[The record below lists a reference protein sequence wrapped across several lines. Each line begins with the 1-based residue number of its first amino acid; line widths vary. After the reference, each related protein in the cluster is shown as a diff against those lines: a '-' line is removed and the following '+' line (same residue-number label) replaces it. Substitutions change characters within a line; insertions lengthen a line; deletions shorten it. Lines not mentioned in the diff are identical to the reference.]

1 MMNLTFTIILNVFM
15 SFIVYLYH
23 KQCFLCPWLLKRCS
37 FVDCQCSYAKEK
49 ICNARGLSYTNII
62 KYFLQLYFH
71 LIYFIYNNKSSQ
83 SVTHLL
89 NVILRM
95 LLFSLCCDRL
105 SRPSKYNNH
114 LPTKPIKRTEWLFRN
129 KKGHNRVRPWAFFR
143 DWFPSIPLYISMTST
158 FSDTLVWVSCIAD
171 LALWLLVHWNIGL
184 RKLYKPSDVNHL
196 LELLWTLQVV
206 ASWFEPCKPS
216 VLLSQTAE
224 SLT

>member
-1 MMNLTFTIILNVFM
+1 MF
-15 SFIVYLYH
+15 SWVYQNSLY
-23 KQCFLCPWLLKRCS
+23 QNSVSSWLLKRCS
-37 FVDCQCSYAKEK
+37 FVDCQCNYKRAKYATQEVYPLQT
-49 ICNARGLSYTNII
+49 LSNIYI
-62 KYFLQLYFH
+62 YIFLQLYFQ
-71 LIYFIYNNKSSQ
+71 LVYFIYHNKSSR
-83 SVTHLL
+83 SFTHLL
-89 NVILRM
+89 NALLRM

-129 KKGHNRVRPWAFFR
+129 KKGSNRVRPWAFFR

-158 FSDTLVWVSCIAD
+158 SSDTLVWLSCIAD

-184 RKLYKPSDVNHL
+184 RKLYKPSYVNHL

-206 ASWFEPCKPS
+206 ASWFEPCQPS
-216 VLLSQTAE
+216 VLLSQTVE